1 MHGFSVSNSSSATST
16 TASIS
21 TAISQNSQPDTAGGQ
36 HPRGSLMGLTTTVC
50 TPELA
55 PMPATYHQQDELG
68 LLSEIGTTETEP
80 FEVLATHQPIT
91 FDDDDQG
98 QSVSPL
104 SLSNEPSRS
113 QKSSQSVDDVLPIVS
128 EEQSLD
134 PSDKWI
140 IIALTRHM
148 PAHHTFERR
157 FRCKICGRRFRL
169 QHHLRRHKEHVHF
182 IKSKKKSPKPQSVSE
197 SSSATATSITASTST
212 ITSGISLPE
221 SAAGQRQQD
230 SFVDLSKTVH
240 MPESTHTVA
249 EHQFTELRLLAEA
262 CTSQI
267 EVDPFEELAIHQTV
281 TFDDDNQGQSASSL
295 SLANE
300 ASRSHKSSQLVDD
313 VLPIVREEQSPDPTD
328 EWIIVDKSQAR
339 PFKCGYPGCDGDYRY
354 RHHLRRHFVKHTG
367 TSKFKCPHPQCVGNE
382 YFGDNTLLKRHIATK
397 HTPDKPF
404 QCARCNKRFM
414 RKENLKYHRE
424 HVHSPENE
432 QKSPKRKKK

>member
-1 MHGFSVSNSSSATST
+1 MHSFSVSNSSSATST

-36 HPRGSLMGLTTTVC
+36 HPRGSLVGLT

-98 QSVSPL
+98 QSASPL

-134 PSDKWI
+134 PTDKWI

-157 FRCKICGRRFRL
+157 FRCKICGRRFKL

-182 IKSKKKSPKPQSVSE
+182 IKSKKKSPNHRVFLNLLLLRPQALLRV
-197 SSSATATSITASTST
+197 
-212 ITSGISLPE
+212 
-221 SAAGQRQQD
+221 Q
-230 SFVDLSKTVH
+230 V
-240 MPESTHTVA
+240 
-249 EHQFTELRLLAEA
+249 RLLPGFLCQNRRLGNVNKAHSLIFRRLSI
-262 CTSQI
+262 CR
-267 EVDPFEELAIHQTV
+267 
-281 TFDDDNQGQSASSL
+281 NQRTQ
-295 SLANE
+295 
-300 ASRSHKSSQLVDD
+300 
-313 VLPIVREEQSPDPTD
+313 
-328 EWIIVDKSQAR
+328 
-339 PFKCGYPGCDGDYRY
+339 
-354 RHHLRRHFVKHTG
+354 
-367 TSKFKCPHPQCVGNE
+367 
-382 YFGDNTLLKRHIATK
+382 
-397 HTPDKPF
+397 
-404 QCARCNKRFM
+404 
-414 RKENLKYHRE
+414 
-424 HVHSPENE
+424 
-432 QKSPKRKKK
+432 

>member
-1 MHGFSVSNSSSATST
+1 
-16 TASIS
+16 
-21 TAISQNSQPDTAGGQ
+21 
-36 HPRGSLMGLTTTVC
+36 
-50 TPELA
+50 
-55 PMPATYHQQDELG
+55 
-68 LLSEIGTTETEP
+68 
-80 FEVLATHQPIT
+80 
-91 FDDDDQG
+91 
-98 QSVSPL
+98 
-104 SLSNEPSRS
+104 
-113 QKSSQSVDDVLPIVS
+113 
-128 EEQSLD
+128 
-134 PSDKWI
+134 
-140 IIALTRHM
+140 
-148 PAHHTFERR
+148 
-157 FRCKICGRRFRL
+157 
-169 QHHLRRHKEHVHF
+169 
-182 IKSKKKSPKPQSVSE
+182 
-197 SSSATATSITASTST
+197 
-212 ITSGISLPE
+212 
-221 SAAGQRQQD
+221 
-230 SFVDLSKTVH
+230 

-262 CTSQI
+262 STSQI

-300 ASRSHKSSQLVDD
+300 ASRSHKSSQPVDG
-313 VLPIVREEQSPDPTD
+313 VLPIVREEQNPDPTD

-367 TSKFKCPHPQCVGNE
+367 TSKFKCPHPECVGNE

-397 HTPDKPF
+397 HTLDKPF